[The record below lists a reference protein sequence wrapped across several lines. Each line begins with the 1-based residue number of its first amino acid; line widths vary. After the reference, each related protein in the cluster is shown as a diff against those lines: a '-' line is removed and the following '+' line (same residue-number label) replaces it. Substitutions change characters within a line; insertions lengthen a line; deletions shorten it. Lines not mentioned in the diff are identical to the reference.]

1 MKRIIVLVGTRPEA
15 IKMAPVIAAL
25 RSMPEH
31 FTTRVCS
38 SGQHRELLTDA
49 LADFD
54 IEPDISLDVMTDGQT
69 LSSLSARLFSSI
81 DAMLVTEKPDAVLVQ
96 GDTTT
101 VMVAALAAF
110 YRGIAV
116 GHVEAGLRSHNLH
129 APFPE
134 ELNRR
139 VATLATTW
147 HFAPT
152 TLSRDNLVK
161 EGVDPKTVYVTGN
174 PVIDALLATVK
185 KIDGGKASTNTKL
198 TNLLSTPRKRVLI
211 TAHRRENFGA
221 PFIEICGAVATLAAA
236 HPAIDF
242 IYPVHPNPNVKATAH
257 EKLGAI
263 SNIHLLDPLPY
274 TDFVLALKSATLV
287 LSDSGGLQEEAPAL
301 GKPVLVM
308 RDVTERPEGV
318 DAGVNLLVG
327 SNKEKITATV
337 EKLLTDES
345 AYKAIA
351 HARNPFGDGTAG
363 QQIAEIL
370 RDHWSK
376 TP

>member
-31 FTTRVCS
+31 FTTRVSS
-38 SGQHRELLTDA
+38 SGQHRELLADA

-81 DAMLVTEKPDAVLVQ
+81 DAMFVSEQPDAVLVQ

-147 HFAPT
+147 HFSPT

-161 EGVDPKTVYVTGN
+161 EGIEPKTIFVTGN

-211 TAHRRENFGA
+211 TAHRRENFGT
-221 PFIEICGAVATLAAA
+221 PFIEICEAIATLAAS

-242 IYPVHPNPNVKATAH
+242 IYPVHPNPNVKAVAH

-263 SNIHLLDPLPY
+263 GNIHLLDPLPY

-327 SNKEKITATV
+327 SNKEKIIATV

-351 HARNPFGDGTAG
+351 QARNPFGDGTAG